1 MENRKKGSLAE
12 DKAILF
18 LKNKGYNIIYKNFY
32 TIYGEIDIIG
42 ERDNLI
48 IFFEVKYRKTLKNGY
63 PREAVSKK
71 KQEKIKKTALLYIS
85 KNNIINRDFSFDI
98 IEIIDNEIIHIENAF
113 Y

>member
-18 LKNKGYNIIYKNFY
+18 LKNKGYHILYKNFY
-32 TIYGEIDIIG
+32 TMYGEIDIIG
-42 ERDNLI
+42 EKNDLI
-48 IFFEVKYRKTLKNGY
+48 VFFEVKYRKTLKNGY
-63 PREAVSKK
+63 PREAVSKA

-85 KNNIINRDFSFDI
+85 ANNIINKDFSFDVV
-98 IEIIDNEIIHIENAF
+98 EIIDNEIIHIENAF